1 MLKIKFEESLLKE
14 LRGIRQEL
22 SKLNQNMSKSKEL
35 EFDPEEI
42 FKQTEQMNQPAR
54 KPKIDGMNGSH

>member
-42 FKQTEQMNQPAR
+42 FKQTEQMNQSIR